1 MLSQSQADESLADL
15 KEVSLQDVALVRLV
29 SDCSRNKSDR
39 LTQAAQH
46 AVSELP
52 VPALSA
58 FPFFLWFDKLSERWL
73 LGVPTQCHQVWQILC
88 EFVAE
93 QYTFRPTG

>member
-1 MLSQSQADESLADL
+1 M
-15 KEVSLQDVALVRLV
+15 
-29 SDCSRNKSDR
+29 SDR

-46 AVSELP
+46 AVSELSIS
-52 VPALSA
+52 ALSS
-58 FPFFLWFDKLSERWL
+58 FPFLLWFYKFSRRWL
-73 LGVPTQCHQVWQILC
+73 LGVPTQRHQVWQILC